1 MDKNLIKQVLLEQ
14 KEEIAQFTNARLID
28 REIYIALK
36 NMAKIKLIK
45 VIMGIRR
52 CGKSTLA
59 HQFLKGENYGYIN
72 FDDER
77 LPQIKSKDL
86 NDFLEVLNEINPNM
100 DYLLLDEIQNVSGWE
115 LFVNRLQRK
124 DYNLIITGSN
134 SKLLSKELSTHLV
147 GRYFPIELFPFSFRE
162 FMVYRGLDVRK
173 NDFFIAEKRACIKKM
188 FEEYLYAGG
197 VPEVINLPQKN
208 IYLRELFNKIITRDI
223 VSRHGVKYV
232 NDLKEIALYCV
243 SNCSAKA
250 TYHKVRNIFDVKSVH
265 TVKKYLNYLE
275 EAYLVFQ
282 LQPFSF
288 KIKEHIKK
296 ARKIY
301 CIDNGLISAIVPKT
315 TIDKGRL
322 LENLVFLRLKG
333 LSLEI
338 YYYSQA
344 DYEIDFVVKE
354 GRAIKQLIQV
364 CYSLSNDDT
373 KKRELK
379 ALIKASDKLKCKNL
393 ILITLDEEGTEKI
406 GSKIIKIIPIYKWLM
421 GGKSRDNFG

>member
-1 MDKNLIKQVLLEQ
+1 MDKDLIKQVLLEQ
-14 KEEIAQFTNARLID
+14 KEEIAQFENELLID
-28 REIYIALK
+28 RDIYLNLK
-36 NMAKIKLIK
+36 NMAEIKLIK

-59 HQFLKGENYGYIN
+59 HQFLKGKNYGYIN

-86 NDFLEVLNEINPNM
+86 NDFLEILSEINPNM
-100 DYLLLDEIQNVSGWE
+100 KYLLLDEIQNVFGWE

-124 DYNLIITGSN
+124 NYNLIITGSN

-147 GRYFPIELFPFSFRE
+147 GRYFPIELFPFSFGE
-162 FMVYRGLDVRK
+162 FMVYKGFDVKK
-173 NDFFIAEKRACIKKM
+173 NDFFIAEKKARIKKM
-188 FEEYLYAGG
+188 FEEYLYNGG
-197 VPEVINLPQKN
+197 VPEVINLPQKK

-223 VSRHGVKYV
+223 VSRHGVKYI

-250 TYHKVRNIFDVKSVH
+250 TYHKVRNIFDIKSVH
-265 TVKKYLNYLE
+265 TVKKYMNYLE

-288 KIKEHIKK
+288 KVKEHIKK

-301 CIDNGLISAIVPKT
+301 CIDNGLISSIVPKT
-315 TIDKGRL
+315 TLDKGRL
-322 LENLVFLRLKG
+322 LENLVFLRLKSAG
-333 LSLEI
+333 REI
-338 YYYSQA
+338 YYYSEP
-344 DYEIDFVVKE
+344 DYEIDFIVKE
-354 GRAIKQLIQV
+354 GMKIKQLIQV
-364 CYSLSNDDT
+364 CYSLSNPDT

-379 ALIKASDKLKCKNL
+379 ALAKAFDKLKCKDL
-393 ILITLDEEGTEKI
+393 LVITLDEEGTEKI
-406 GSKIIKIIPIYKWLM
+406 GSKTIKIVPFYKW
-421 GGKSRDNFG
+421 R